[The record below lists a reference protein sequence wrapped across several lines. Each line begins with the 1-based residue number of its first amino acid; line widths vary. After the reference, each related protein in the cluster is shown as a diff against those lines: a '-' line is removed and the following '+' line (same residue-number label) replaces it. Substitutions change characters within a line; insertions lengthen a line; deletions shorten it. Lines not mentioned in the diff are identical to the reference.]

1 VGKALIT
8 GSIIIGVCLVV
19 ALFIVVVYRLIQG
32 PSVRR
37 AKVRQYRRGFELAD
51 TIIGKISSETVEWK
65 EIDSVLASQ
74 VQEHLKEYY
83 RKIKE
88 MQREW

>member
-1 VGKALIT
+1 MGKALVT

-19 ALFIVVVYRLIQG
+19 ALFIVVVYRLVQG
-32 PSVRR
+32 PTVRR
-37 AKVRQYRRGFELAD
+37 AKVRQYRRGFELAES
-51 TIIGKISSETVEWK
+51 TIGKISDETVEWSA
-65 EIDSVLASQ
+65 IDSVLANQ
-74 VQEHLKEYY
+74 VQQHLKEYY

>member
-1 VGKALIT
+1 MGKALIT